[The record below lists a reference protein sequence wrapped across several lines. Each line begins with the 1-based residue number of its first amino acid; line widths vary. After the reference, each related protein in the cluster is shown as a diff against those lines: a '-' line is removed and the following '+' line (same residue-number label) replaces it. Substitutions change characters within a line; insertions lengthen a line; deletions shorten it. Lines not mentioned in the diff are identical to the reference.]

1 MDPLTNL
8 LALMALSG
16 SLSLFVL
23 DTSGRTSFAEGEVF
37 PSPAGSFYDRGW
49 TTGYY
54 SSSHSEFGDGNMITM
69 NIAKGFSL
77 QRFYL
82 TDAQLID
89 FGGYAGVYNQFLQEP
104 EELLL
109 LNTDYLAGA
118 QLSYLNGGLLTRLSW
133 DYERHQAQ
141 PDPSSESHHSQEPK
155 FIPSAELDD
164 DSSDH
169 EDSQESNDN
178 PQLIADR
185 LELLIGDIRKTFR
198 YYLAYGNF
206 QHFAPSHRKGS
217 FRFGFD
223 YRGNPDG
230 RVHMILAAEQRS
242 YAYNNWAVTNSVR
255 LGMEKSQD
263 PFNGWR
269 ILWEWTE
276 GKSDYGPYPQANARI
291 SGISFQRIF

>member
-118 QLSYLNGGLLTRLSW
+118 QLSYLSGGLLTRLSW

-141 PDPSSESHHSQEPK
+141 ADYILDPENSGET
-155 FIPSAELDD
+155 I
-164 DSSDH
+164 
-169 EDSQESNDN
+169 DN